1 MCGNNGNCPLRQE
14 MESASS
20 VRDGGR
26 PGATRTTKKVLTQ
39 HLRQLEADGV
49 VVRTDK
55 SDVVLHVEYEISAIS
70 REEIRALLDQLAS
83 WGARHL
89 ISAEP
94 NEI

>member
-1 MCGNNGNCPLRQE
+1 
-14 MESASS
+14 
-20 VRDGGR
+20 VRLGQLAR
-26 PGATRTTKKVLTQ
+26 LIPGPSKNVLTQ